1 MADLIPPLFR
11 KFSDYRDYFVEEVKA
26 NRIPREP
33 KSSEEKKGYRTA
45 VKDNSVRKK
54 YMEMKDKTEGVE
66 GRANRTTES
75 PEPTQRNLF
84 DDSSPTQPRL
94 PTPQATE
101 EEPVV
106 NAVNPNQQSFSF
118 GETAQDFRSDAEV
131 QKDLL
136 TKIFDTLLDISKNVS
151 LMAEGFPDLL
161 EASKSV
167 DKLKQPNRLA
177 DQEAKNE
184 DMAKSLKASGASV
197 IQNTAQGVFG
207 FFEKLFAILTPFL
220 LGLVVSFMDLTNP
233 LQLLKDSLLI
243 LAAFIVGKFIYQLG
257 KALTLTLISKLLE
270 KFVGPKIINAPN
282 SIINAGGTGTGVGTG
297 GGGFIPREGVVNRR
311 GRAVSAATQSRFAR
325 RFGTQAAAT
334 RFVPVS
340 QGTGALNTATN
351 ALGLGAMTTGG
362 IAGGTG
368 VPAGGTP
375 AGSGAR
381 TTATAR
387 ALGGIKTF
395 GRVFLP
401 LALLSSLV
409 GAPSLYFQKRDEGKG
424 RFRAGAEATA
434 GVGGGLLG
442 GVLTGAATGAALG
455 ALGANPFTIALGGAI
470 GAVAGG
476 IMGEKIASSFTE
488 KVFNFF
494 GGEPIGGTVEE
505 GFLFSKEFAAM
516 TPEQRNQI
524 NISSKDYDEFNKRFG
539 IAPISQLKTEELE
552 QMRKDITA
560 KEPEP
565 PKDGSVGSF
574 MTQFNQQTSVQN
586 RFTGKMEAESAP
598 HQCGLGSNLSKS
610 K

>member
-1 MADLIPPLFR
+1 
-11 KFSDYRDYFVEEVKA
+11 
-26 NRIPREP
+26 
-33 KSSEEKKGYRTA
+33 
-45 VKDNSVRKK
+45 
-54 YMEMKDKTEGVE
+54 
-66 GRANRTTES
+66 
-75 PEPTQRNLF
+75 
-84 DDSSPTQPRL
+84 
-94 PTPQATE
+94 
-101 EEPVV
+101 
-106 NAVNPNQQSFSF
+106 
-118 GETAQDFRSDAEV
+118 
-131 QKDLL
+131 
-136 TKIFDTLLDISKNVS
+136 
-151 LMAEGFPDLL
+151 
-161 EASKSV
+161 
-167 DKLKQPNRLA
+167 
-177 DQEAKNE
+177 
-184 DMAKSLKASGASV
+184 
-197 IQNTAQGVFG
+197 
-207 FFEKLFAILTPFL
+207 
-220 LGLVVSFMDLTNP
+220 MDLTDP
-233 LQLLKDSLLI
+233 LELLKNALSV

-257 KALTLTLISKLLE
+257 KSLTLTLISKLLE

-311 GRAVSAATQSRFAR
+311 GKSVSAATQSRFAR

-351 ALGLGAMTTGG
+351 ALGLEAMTTGG
-362 IAGGTG
+362 IAGGTS
-368 VPAGGTP
+368 VPAG
-375 AGSGAR
+375 AGAGAR

-395 GRVFLP
+395 GRGFLP

-409 GAPSLYFQKRDEGKG
+409 AAPSLYFQKRDEGKG

-476 IMGEKIASSFTE
+476 IMGEKVASSFTE

-494 GGEPIGGTVEE
+494 GGEPTGGTAEE
-505 GFLFSKEFAAM
+505 GFLFSPEFAKMSA
-516 TPEQRNQI
+516 EQRNQI

-539 IAPISQLKTEELE
+539 IKPISQLKTEELE